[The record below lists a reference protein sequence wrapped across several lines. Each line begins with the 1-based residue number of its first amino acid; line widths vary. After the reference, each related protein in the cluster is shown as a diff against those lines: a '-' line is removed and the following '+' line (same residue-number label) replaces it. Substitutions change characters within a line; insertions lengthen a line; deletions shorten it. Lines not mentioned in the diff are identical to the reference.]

1 MTFGI
6 LVPFSVPF
14 LFPQSHLCVQS
25 FSIPCVFVY
34 LWTLSFH
41 TLSVCHLLLL
51 VLLWWSLVS
60 SFPCLC
66 DYCQLCSHLFPLPW
80 FPSYIYILAV
90 SPCSL
95 LDHLSLSLLK
105 RPLVFLSSSL
115 AGLSQFAGISCL
127 VSVVYCFLVTPFGL
141 LCFSDFLKQTTQQ
154 FNSTCL
160 CVPAFWSST

>member
-1 MTFGI
+1 MFPSCSLSLLSVSSHLASPVCLFTFG
-6 LVPFSVPF
+6 LCHFTRCQSVICYF
-14 LFPQSHLCVQS
+14 LFYFGGLQSHPSHVSVITDSCVPTC
-25 FSIPCVFVY
+25 F
-34 LWTLSFH
+34 LFH
-41 TLSVCHLLLL
+41 GFLHV
-51 VLLWWSLVS
+51 
-60 SFPCLC
+60 
-66 DYCQLCSHLFPLPW
+66 
-80 FPSYIYILAV
+80 YILAV